1 MAERI
6 RKPRSRTCELCGR
19 QEQWDDDR
27 GSWQISTDEGGERQ
41 VGNPHCIHEWDITGA
56 FTPIEASDA

>member
-1 MAERI
+1 MATTI

-19 QEQWDDDR
+19 QEAWDDDR
-27 GSWQISTDEGGERQ
+27 GSWHIVAEDGERK

-56 FTPIEASDA
+56 FTPIGRTDA